1 MNIQTSFS
9 QVLKQRRLALG
20 LSQEKF
26 VEKVGLSM
34 RSVSLLETGKQ
45 QPTLSTL
52 NNIAKALDIKPS
64 ELLQLIENQSG

>member
-1 MNIQTSFS
+1 VDIQISFS
-9 QVLKQRRLALG
+9 QVLKQKRLALG

-26 VEKVGLSM
+26 AEKVGLSM

-52 NNIAKALDIKPS
+52 NNIARALNIKPS
-64 ELLQLIENQSG
+64 ELLRLIKN

>member
-1 MNIQTSFS
+1 M
-9 QVLKQRRLALG
+9 LKQKRLALG

-26 VEKVGLSM
+26 AEKVGLSM

-52 NNIAKALDIKPS
+52 NNIARALNIKPS
-64 ELLQLIENQSG
+64 ELLRLIEN

>member
-1 MNIQTSFS
+1 VDIQISFS
-9 QVLKQRRLALG
+9 QVLKQKRLALG

-26 VEKVGLSM
+26 AEKVGLSM

-52 NNIAKALDIKPS
+52 NNIARALNIKPS
-64 ELLQLIENQSG
+64 ELLRLIEN

>member
-1 MNIQTSFS
+1 VDIQISFS
-9 QVLKQRRLALG
+9 QVLKQKRLALG

-26 VEKVGLSM
+26 AEKVGLSM

-52 NNIAKALDIKPS
+52 NNIL
-64 ELLQLIENQSG
+64 ER

>member
-1 MNIQTSFS
+1 METSFPL
-9 QVLKQRRLALG
+9 VLKQKRLAIG

-26 VEKVGLSM
+26 AEKVGLSM
-34 RSVSLLETGKQ
+34 RSISLLETGKQ

-52 NNIAKALDIKPS
+52 NKISQALNLKTS

>member
-1 MNIQTSFS
+1 MDIQISFS
-9 QVLKQRRLALG
+9 QVLKQKRLALG

-26 VEKVGLSM
+26 AEKVGLSM

-52 NNIAKALDIKPS
+52 NNIARALNIKPS
-64 ELLQLIENQSG
+64 ELLRLIEN

>member
-1 MNIQTSFS
+1 MDIQISFS
-9 QVLKQRRLALG
+9 QVLKQKRLALG

-26 VEKVGLSM
+26 AEKVGLSM

-52 NNIAKALDIKPS
+52 NNIL
-64 ELLQLIENQSG
+64 ER

>member
-1 MNIQTSFS
+1 
-9 QVLKQRRLALG
+9 VLKQKRLAIG

-26 VEKVGLSM
+26 AEKVGLSM
-34 RSVSLLETGKQ
+34 RSISLLETGKQ

-52 NNIAKALDIKPS
+52 NKISQALNLKTS

>member
-1 MNIQTSFS
+1 
-9 QVLKQRRLALG
+9 VLKQKRLALG

-26 VEKVGLSM
+26 AEKVGLSM

-52 NNIAKALDIKPS
+52 NNIARALNIKPS
-64 ELLQLIENQSG
+64 ELLRLIEN

>member
-1 MNIQTSFS
+1 VDIQISFS
-9 QVLKQRRLALG
+9 QVLKQKRLALG

-26 VEKVGLSM
+26 AEKVGLSM

-52 NNIAKALDIKPS
+52 NNIARALNIKPS
-64 ELLQLIENQSG
+64 ELLRLIKS

>member
-1 MNIQTSFS
+1 MDIQISFS
-9 QVLKQRRLALG
+9 QVLKQKRLALG

-26 VEKVGLSM
+26 AEKVGLSM

-52 NNIAKALDIKPS
+52 NNIARALNIKPS
-64 ELLQLIENQSG
+64 ELLRLIKN

>member
-1 MNIQTSFS
+1 
-9 QVLKQRRLALG
+9 VLKQKRLALG

-26 VEKVGLSM
+26 AEKVGLSM

-52 NNIAKALDIKPS
+52 NNIARALNIKPS
-64 ELLQLIENQSG
+64 ELLRLIKN